1 MKNVIILGP
10 GRTGSSFL
18 AGLISHNKFYINN
31 EQIQARRAYPDGDYE
46 NPELVDYNKK
56 LFFSSGYD
64 HHKIR
69 YGRSVDISAMKN
81 LAKGNGLEEFKAFIQ
96 KCEQNRPWLWKD
108 PRLCYTIHFW
118 NEFLNFNDINIIFIT
133 RDHYQ
138 IFRSY
143 TKHQIPLTKREIYE
157 KYDEQV
163 STVED
168 FLRTNGLKA
177 LRIHF
182 NEFKDNTSLIDKLNQ
197 FLETEITMDDYKA
210 IHRTNISKK
219 ESEMS
224 FWLSYGFGLSKLKI
238 ARILRI

>member
-18 AGLISHNKFYINN
+18 AGLISHNKFYINL
-31 EQIQARRAYPDGDYE
+31 EKIQARRAYPDGDYE
-46 NPELVDYNKK
+46 NPELIDLNKK
-56 LFFSSGYD
+56 LFFASGYD

-69 YGRSVDISAMKN
+69 YGRSVDINAMKN
-81 LAKGNGLEEFKAFIQ
+81 LAQGNELEEFKALIK
-96 KCEQNRPWLWKD
+96 KCAQNRPWLWKD

-118 NEFLNFNDINIIFIT
+118 QEFLNFNDINLIFIT

-143 TKHQIPLTKREIYE
+143 TKHQIPLTQKEIYE
-157 KYDEQV
+157 KYDKQV
-163 STVED
+163 QTVEN
-168 FLRTNGLKA
+168 FLQTNGLDA

-182 NEFKDNTSLIDKLNQ
+182 NEFKDKPSLIDKLNQ
-197 FLETEITMDDYKA
+197 FLGTYITMDDYRA

-219 ESEMS
+219 ESEMR
-224 FWLSYGFGLSKLKI
+224 FWLRYGFGLSKLKI
-238 ARILRI
+238 ARMLGI